1 MVEKVGPRLKTWVLV
16 VELLSQFFIL
26 QGVEVDR
33 QFLGVLTKEVF
44 VETFL
49 HLFIPSLEQCLSEWG
64 LYTFGGRGDVYQLV
78 FKDLFDV

>member
-16 VELLSQFFIL
+16 VELLSEFFIL

-33 QFLGVLTKEVF
+33 QFLGVLTEEVF

-49 HLFIPSLEQCLSEWG
+49 HLFIPSLEQYLSEWG
-64 LYTFGGRGDVYQLV
+64 LYAFGGRGDVYQLV
-78 FKDLFDV
+78 FKDFFDV